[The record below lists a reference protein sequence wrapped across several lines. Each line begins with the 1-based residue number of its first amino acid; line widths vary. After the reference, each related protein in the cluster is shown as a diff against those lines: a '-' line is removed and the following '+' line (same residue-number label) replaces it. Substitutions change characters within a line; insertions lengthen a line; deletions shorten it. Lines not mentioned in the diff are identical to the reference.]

1 MIIFWFI
8 FLLVLLAVLILIFT
22 LIYKIRQFL
31 QQGFNTTN
39 IKDIIKQTELEEE
52 TRPKTLY
59 GMESVYLPILK
70 KDFKELNINE
80 LKSYAEKNII
90 ECLTAIKNKDKTFES
105 KSDKV
110 LTWVNEKI
118 NNAKE
123 NMYENVKIHKTILNR
138 YEKTSSIATLTFQTA
153 LEYKINDKKIQ
164 SRIETQFIYI
174 IDSDKTENNAI
185 GLNCP
190 NCGAPIKS
198 LGEKQCVYC
207 SAGVVDIVKRVWSL
221 NNIKE
226 I

>member
-1 MIIFWFI
+1 MFIFWFI
-8 FLLVLLAVLILIFT
+8 FLLVVLSILIMIFT
-22 LIYKIRQFL
+22 LIYKAKRFL
-31 QQGFNTTN
+31 KEGFNTTD
-39 IKDIIKQTELEEE
+39 IKEIIKQTELEEE

-59 GMESVYLPILK
+59 GMENVYIPILS
-70 KDFKELNINE
+70 KDFKELNVNE
-80 LKSYAEKNII
+80 LKAYAEKNII
-90 ECLTAIKNKDKTFES
+90 ECLNAIKNKDKTFDP
-105 KSDKV
+105 KSEKV
-110 LTWVNEKI
+110 LTWVREKI
-118 NNAKE
+118 NSSKGK
-123 NMYENVKIHKTILNR
+123 MYENIKIHKTVLNR
-138 YEKTSSIATLTFQTA
+138 YEKLNGVATLTFQTA
-153 LEYKINDKKIQ
+153 LEYKINDKKVQ

-207 SAGVVDIVKRVWSL
+207 GAGVIDIVKRVWSL

>member
-1 MIIFWFI
+1 MLIFWFI
-8 FLLVLLAVLILIFT
+8 FLLIILAILILIFA
-22 LIYKIRQFL
+22 LIYRIRQFL
-31 QQGFNTTN
+31 QQGFNTTSL
-39 IKDIIKQTELEEE
+39 KDIIKQTELEEE

-59 GMESVYLPILK
+59 GMESVYLPVLK
-70 KDFKELNINE
+70 KDFTELNINE
-80 LKSYAEKNII
+80 LKSYAERNII
-90 ECLTAIKNKDKTFES
+90 ECLTAIKNKDKTFKS

-118 NNAKE
+118 NSAKGT
-123 NMYENVKIHKTILNR
+123 MYENIKIHKTILNR
-138 YEKTSSIATLTFQTA
+138 YEKTSSIATLTFQTS
-153 LEYKINDKKIQ
+153 LEYKKNDKKVQ

-174 IDSDKTENNAI
+174 IDSGKTKNKAL

-221 NNIKE
+221 NDIKE